1 MDALPTLAEL
11 GAWVGRQGQQLALT
25 AFLFGLYALIDRI
38 SRPRIEEGVDR
49 SRLKPGAGDQAL
61 RVVRIV
67 GLSLL
72 TAGLIIVWGIDIGAL
87 LVLSTT
93 IITLTGVALF
103 ASWSLLSNVTAYFV
117 ILFNPSFRRG
127 NFVRVI
133 DLDNYIEGYISEIT
147 LFHTR
152 LITENR
158 ESVSY
163 PNTLLLMRPCLVNP
177 RTRLDPVGKIGAR
190 APGDTQAQADNGPS
204 ATVSETK
211 GPTSAG

>member
-1 MDALPTLAEL
+1 MDALPGL
-11 GAWVGRQGQQLALT
+11 GGLIDWVGRYDTQLILTIALVVIYT
-25 AFLFGLYALIDRI
+25 LLERF

-49 SRLKPGAGDQAL
+49 SRLKAGSGVQAQ
-61 RVVRIV
+61 RVIRIV
-67 GLSLL
+67 GMALL
-72 TAGLIIVWGIDIGAL
+72 TAGLIVVWGIDVGAL

-117 ILFNPSFRRG
+117 ILFNPAFRRG

-147 LFHTR
+147 LFHTK

-158 ESVSY
+158 ESICY
-163 PNTLLLMRPCLVNP
+163 PNNLLLMRPCLVNP
-177 RTRLDPVGKIGAR
+177 RNRLSIVGKIGGVASPEVQTSPPAE
-190 APGDTQAQADNGPS
+190 APVRED
-204 ATVSETK
+204 
-211 GPTSAG
+211 